1 MKRVTILFALIA
13 LFCSQV
19 INAQLRRPISP
30 EQPMWIIHV
39 DTWNTADPERIIEM
53 VPEDIRPYVVFNL
66 SLSATDAVCCN
77 GPDVCDAWMRA
88 CAAKRVWAMIQPASG
103 SHSRFSDTEF
113 SEYERY
119 FKQYPNFIGW
129 NFAEQFWGFG
139 DTGQPTFEQRLN
151 TFAHIL
157 DYCQEYGGYLVVS
170 FTQAY
175 FSAHMMPIAYMR
187 NAALRKRLTAHPEN
201 FICCEKYTMA
211 NDFYDIESNCLGAY
225 LGGYAGQLGIR
236 FDACGWTASDGNKD
250 PFVKATSTTCIM
262 EHVMLNGMTVIDGP
276 ETIPVECSREVST
289 STVGGYTRRNWDW
302 FPHFVNCNIDEFRK
316 LLDGTVRIQSR
327 EEVIKRTKVAII
339 NNGGTHVEA
348 NGPIDVHTPE
358 ALYDGLYRFDC
369 DNWGRGTNPHKRPLE
384 QRWWMKRTGRYPA
397 PAQCYSL
404 VDSLAKTMQVQVKYA
419 NYQSRWGNV
428 DKKVAEFNTLFPEE
442 YTGDIFAAH
451 VDNTWMTYNP
461 YQYDDVLDESTNTRT
476 ITTSTQRASGVI
488 PFLYNTCDS
497 VRLDY
502 APYSM
507 GVMKETVDG
516 VSFYLSN
523 YRNSK
528 SGSSFTEKP
537 NVTDT
542 IRIYGISEEPTVE
555 WKDRG
560 KHRKSTVAQTFAD
573 GVLTLTV
580 KHNGPLDVYI
590 SCQGKATDRL
600 SCDGLPVANVTAP
613 ALPPLYTDTLEYE
626 AECMD
631 YKSITANRPNG
642 YYHGHARYMGQG
654 FVEFGTNSAA
664 SLRDTISVPSAGQA
678 KMRLRYQAPNG
689 DAAVRIK
696 IGTTTQTVA
705 LSSCDTWKEVEFSAD
720 LAEGRNVV
728 TILAATSNRK
738 NLFLD
743 CLKIYDYQT
752 ETTAIR
758 SIDNGQCSMIN
769 GQWFDLQGRKVS
781 NPTQEGIY
789 IKNGKKV
796 FVK

>member
-1 MKRVTILFALIA
+1 MKRLIILFAFIA

-66 SLSATDAVCCN
+66 SLSATDATCCN
-77 GPDVCDAWMRA
+77 GPDVCDSWMKA

-119 FKQYPNFIGW
+119 FKQYPNFLGW

-139 DTGQPTFEQRLN
+139 DAGQPTFEQRLN
-151 TFAHIL
+151 TFVHIL
-157 DYCQEYGGYLVVS
+157 DYCQQYGGYLVVS

-187 NAALRKRLTAHPEN
+187 NAALRKRLTEHPEN

-236 FDACGWTASDGNKD
+236 FDACGWTASDGKKD

-276 ETIPVECSREVST
+276 ETIPVECSHEVST
-289 STVGGYTRRNWDW
+289 SKTKDGYTRRNWEW

-339 NNGGTHVEA
+339 NNGNTHVEA

-358 ALYDGLYRFDC
+358 ALYDGLYRQEC

-384 QRWWMKRTGRYPA
+384 QRWWMKKTGRYPA
-397 PAQCYSL
+397 PAQCYAL
-404 VDSLAKTMQVQVKYA
+404 VDDLAKTMQVQVKYA

-442 YTGDIFAAH
+442 YAGDIFAAH

-461 YQYDDVLDESTNTRT
+461 YQYDDVLDQETNTRT

-488 PFLYNTCDS
+488 PFLYNTCES
-497 VRLDY
+497 VYLNY

-507 GVMKETVDG
+507 GVMKETTGG

-523 YRNSK
+523 YRNST
-528 SGSSFTEKP
+528 SGNTFTEKA
-537 NVTDT
+537 NVADT
-542 IRIYGISEEPTVE
+542 IRIYGICQEPTVE
-555 WKDRG
+555 WTDRAS
-560 KHRKSTVAQTFAD
+560 HRKSTLTQTFAD
-573 GVLTLTV
+573 GVLTLVV
-580 KHNGPLDVYI
+580 KHNGPLDVNIY
-590 SCQGKATDRL
+590 CQGTATERL
-600 SCDGLPVANVTAP
+600 SCGNLPIANVTAP

-631 YKSITANRPNG
+631 YKSITANRTNG

-664 SLRDTISVPSAGQA
+664 ALRDTISVIASGTA
-678 KMRLRYQAPNG
+678 KMKLRYQAPNG
-689 DAAVRIK
+689 DASVRIK
-696 IGTTTQTVA
+696 IGQSTQTIT
-705 LSSCDTWKEVEFSAD
+705 LPSCSTWKEVELD
-720 LAEGRNVV
+720 AELVEGHNVV

-738 NLFLD
+738 NVFLD
-743 CLKIYDYQT
+743 CLKVFGYQT
-752 ETTAIR
+752 EATGIHETIR
-758 SIDNGQCSMIN
+758 PSISEASYY
-769 GQWFDLQGRKVS
+769 DLQGRKVTA
-781 NPTQEGIY
+781 PTQRGIY